1 MQFIELLAADA
12 KRLAVFAD
20 EVMWEREGTPMEI
33 LRLCGRLFDRLLD
46 ILIVLAI
53 AILIF
58 GWLSV
63 CFEVIMRYFAG
74 QPQIWVIET
83 VEYILLYI
91 CFLGAAWLLREEGH
105 VKVDVLLN
113 WLSPKNQALVNTITS
128 GLATIL
134 WLIFTWYSG
143 GTTLKALQKEL
154 YTATILEIP
163 KAPLYAIMPV
173 GSFLLCVQF
182 LRRTY
187 GYMMNYKQH

>member
-1 MQFIELLAADA
+1 
-12 KRLAVFAD
+12 
-20 EVMWEREGTPMEI
+20 MEI
-33 LRLCGRLFDRLLD
+33 LRTTGRLFDRLLD
-46 ILIVLAI
+46 ILMVLAI

-74 QPQIWVIET
+74 RPQIWVIET
-83 VEYILLYI
+83 VEYIQLYI

-113 WLSPKNQALVNTITS
+113 RLSPRNQDLLNSITS

-134 WLIFTWYSG
+134 WLVLTWYTG
-143 GTTLKALQKEL
+143 GTTINALQKGL

-182 LRRTY
+182 SRRTY
-187 GYMMNYKQH
+187 GYLMNYKRRWQDNKMSS